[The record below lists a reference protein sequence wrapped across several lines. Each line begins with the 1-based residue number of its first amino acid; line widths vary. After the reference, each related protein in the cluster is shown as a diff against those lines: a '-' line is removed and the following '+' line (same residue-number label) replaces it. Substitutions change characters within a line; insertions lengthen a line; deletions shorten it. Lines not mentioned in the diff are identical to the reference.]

1 MVLIV
6 AYLPKKQG
14 QGTESGKSF
23 PIRRQG
29 KEFYQPIH
37 DLSSFFFKII
47 ESSDKTPPFLM
58 LPHPPGDDI
67 MICQI
72 FLNTPEAPGSFISRR
87 DGEGKVPRPPKR
99 KGGREP

>member
-47 ESSDKTPPFLM
+47 ESSDKTPHF
-58 LPHPPGDDI
+58 
-67 MICQI
+67 
-72 FLNTPEAPGSFISRR
+72 
-87 DGEGKVPRPPKR
+87 
-99 KGGREP
+99 